1 MVYNE
6 TLQNGSATFNLGK
19 IEAGNYTANINYKGN
34 NIYLPSSTSCNI
46 NVMKYNTQLLVNDQS
61 NFTDTLLTL
70 QATLQYSD
78 ENNIIHIL
86 TNNSVEFYEGEK
98 LIGTA
103 ITDDNGVASLDYT
116 ITSSST
122 IITVKFNST
131 EKYNSCEN
139 QFTVKGNPKIITSLT
154 FVENDI
160 FYYQN
165 QSSLQVI
172 LSTGSIET
180 LLCYIDDVRQND
192 LITDDTGTA
201 TISFNNLELGIHHI
215 KVIFRGNKQYEKC
228 SSTKEI
234 EVITQIETHII
245 NWSYPESFIYD
256 IPQTISACLDFEEE
270 GVPIDIFIDDEHF
283 GILQTDKNGLFTVT
297 IPEFTIGNHTF
308 KAVYKGNTYYKGCES
323 SITFTARDKLDS
335 VMDISSVDSEIVYT
349 QPLTISGS
357 ILGVY
362 GGQIQILNGT
372 DILNT
377 CVTDNKGQFNTNI
390 SLDIG
395 NYNLTVKF
403 VGNTSYKECSTNITV
418 NVIDKYIPKFGYW
431 DVPSNL
437 TILNEYTLG
446 FTLYN
451 QRPDIHNFNDPRR
464 RVGNEPVKVYVDDI
478 LLTTIITQ
486 ELGNQN
492 FTYIPAD
499 VKSHNIKVVYEGNDI
514 YNSCEATIPLTATS
528 RKTSAT
534 LSSTNWLFV
543 NNPASTTTITP
554 TFENNSMTSGLKVF
568 NYWTEKILR
577 KNGNWTLTLT
587 VQHKDTKKFQYAIM
601 TNPNGSKHTCFSYSI
616 SKDGIIYLWGDE
628 HKTLT
633 STVELSTTK
642 QSTLKIVKNNDK
654 MSLYIN
660 DTIVGEP
667 VTVTLT
673 EDVYFMFTNWSSSQF
688 ILYNI
693 NLEEFS

>member
-418 NVIDKYIPKFGYW
+418 NVIDKYITKFGYW

-446 FTLYN
+446 FILYN
-451 QRPDIHNFNDPRR
+451 QRPDIHNFDDPRR

-633 STVELSTTK
+633 STVEISTTK

-660 DTIVGEP
+660 DTLVGEP

>member
-215 KVIFRGNKQYEKC
+215 KVIFLGNKQYEKC

-418 NVIDKYIPKFGYW
+418 NVIDKYITKFGYW

-446 FTLYN
+446 FILYN
-451 QRPDIHNFNDPRR
+451 QRPDIHNFDDPRR
-464 RVGNEPVKVYVDDI
+464 RVGNEPVKVYVDDT
-478 LLTTIITQ
+478 LLTTITTQ
-486 ELGNQN
+486 EMGNQN

-499 VKSHNIKVVYEGNDI
+499 VKSHNIKLVYEGNDI

-534 LSSTNWLFV
+534 LYSTNWLFV
-543 NNPASTTTITP
+543 NKPTSTTTITP
-554 TFENNSMTSGLKVF
+554 TFENNSMTSGLNVF

-601 TNPNGSKHTCFSYSI
+601 TNPNGPKHTCFSYSI
-616 SKDGIIYLWGDE
+616 SADGIIYLWGDE

-633 STVELSTTK
+633 STVEISTTK